1 MLKFVLV
8 EKVNNFLKE
17 VKLELSKVTWPKKD
31 QVIKLTLIV
40 FIISGIV
47 AIYVGGI
54 DLIFIKVVADVLV
67 MSILKSSTVGPC
79 ASILCFVILVAAAYA
94 IESIATLDFALL

>member
-8 EKVNNFLKE
+8 NKVINYLKE

-40 FIISGIV
+40 FVISGIV
-47 AIYVGGI
+47 AIYVGG
-54 DLIFIKVVADVLV
+54 
-67 MSILKSSTVGPC
+67 
-79 ASILCFVILVAAAYA
+79 
-94 IESIATLDFALL
+94 LDFVFTKVLGLIINK

>member
-1 MLKFVLV
+1 MN
-8 EKVNNFLKE
+8 KVKNYLKE

-47 AIYVGGI
+47 AIYVGG
-54 DLIFIKVVADVLV
+54 
-67 MSILKSSTVGPC
+67 
-79 ASILCFVILVAAAYA
+79 
-94 IESIATLDFALL
+94 LDFIFTKALEFIVRR

>member
-1 MLKFVLV
+1 VLKFVLV
-8 EKVNNFLKE
+8 NKVINYLKE
-17 VKLELSKVTWPKKD
+17 VKLELSKITWPKKE

-54 DLIFIKVVADVLV
+54 DFVFTKALEFIVNK
-67 MSILKSSTVGPC
+67 
-79 ASILCFVILVAAAYA
+79 
-94 IESIATLDFALL
+94 

>member
-8 EKVNNFLKE
+8 NKVINYLKE

-40 FIISGIV
+40 FVISGIV
-47 AIYVGGI
+47 AIYVGG
-54 DLIFIKVVADVLV
+54 
-67 MSILKSSTVGPC
+67 
-79 ASILCFVILVAAAYA
+79 
-94 IESIATLDFALL
+94 LDFVFTKVLAFIVNR

>member
-8 EKVNNFLKE
+8 NKVINYLKE

-40 FIISGIV
+40 FVISGIV
-47 AIYVGGI
+47 AIYVGG
-54 DLIFIKVVADVLV
+54 
-67 MSILKSSTVGPC
+67 
-79 ASILCFVILVAAAYA
+79 
-94 IESIATLDFALL
+94 LDFVFTKVLGLIINR